1 METEGTKTM
10 HEINSDSSASSVDR
24 PTMPIAGIPGKLYIG
39 IDNGY
44 TGAIA
49 GLLPN
54 GKVSCHPVRVTDLGR
69 ERFLDVESNLGLLQA
84 IITGAGVTKDN
95 LLVVYEQS
103 QINPYFGHKSNHTNG
118 KNGEFWRVLLS
129 TEKIPFAWVNPK
141 QWQKDMF
148 RAIRGRDTKVMADL
162 VRKQRFPSLDCA
174 GLNKTELEG
183 VNDALCI
190 ALWAREHNQ

>member
-1 METEGTKTM
+1 MRET
-10 HEINSDSSASSVDR
+10 NSDSSASSVDR
-24 PTMPIAGIPGKLYIG
+24 PTVPIAGIPGKLYIG

-49 GLLPN
+49 GLFPN
-54 GKVSCHPVRVTDLGR
+54 GTVSCDPVRVTDLGR

-129 TEKIPFAWVNPK
+129 TEKIPFTWVNPK

-148 RAIRGRDTKVMADL
+148 RAIRGRDTKFGPCRV
-162 VRKQRFPSLDCA
+162 VKQKRRKGIGNFGTTAAPGEIL
-174 GLNKTELEG
+174 
-183 VNDALCI
+183 
-190 ALWAREHNQ
+190 